1 MAAASVAPPLSMARR
16 GHSSSSNSPMV
27 TKGNVVAQF
36 LVVSALACVAFQFV
50 TTSDRTAFPSS
61 APGSTSGSSSSRA
74 PLSSDDK
81 RNYSSRSVQ
90 FGSSECTCFLACLGL
105 FGLIRRKKKE
115 QLEKAAA
122 DDEAALESVRRQI
135 KNQSGQQAFSPA
147 SPMQE
152 SARKAPPAIDTQPEM
167 DSKQNTLALEQEDA
181 MIALPSEVSHELLL
195 FLNPRDLVSGAQVS
209 KQWSALMGDGAEK
222 LWKLCFLRDFHESGE
237 RFRVVFPID
246 CWRQYYFQHHLSRA
260 VEIARLLG
268 IEQGLKC
275 VVVEHK
281 VYDVTAFIDSHP
293 GGSHVIADAIGT
305 DATEIWGEFQ
315 HSHEAQESMTQYVVY
330 DGILCDPKRVV
341 MRGNLA
347 KVVKRWHRIS
357 WCLSNAHCFGSL
369 AATFADVMVRF
380 HTHGL
385 QSPLTMRRSGSA
397 SP

>member
-1 MAAASVAPPLSMARR
+1 
-16 GHSSSSNSPMV
+16 MV
-27 TKGNVVAQF
+27 NKGNVVAQF

-50 TTSDRTAFPSS
+50 TSSDRAAFPSS
-61 APGSTSGSSSSRA
+61 ATPGATSVASSSRA

-135 KNQSGQQAFSPA
+135 QNQSGQQTA
-147 SPMQE
+147 SVVQE
-152 SARKAPPAIDTQPEM
+152 SSRKAPPAIDTRPEM
-167 DSKQNTLALEQEDA
+167 DSKQTTTAMNQDDA
-181 MIALPSEVSHELLL
+181 MVALPSEVSHELLL
-195 FLNPRDLVSGAQVS
+195 FLDPRDLVSGAQVS
-209 KQWSALMGDGAEK
+209 KQWAALMGDSAEE
-222 LWKLCFLRDFHESGE
+222 LWQLCFLRDFRESGE
-237 RFRVVFPID
+237 RFRLVFPID

-315 HSHEAQESMTQYVVY
+315 HSQEAQESMAQYLVLDDV
-330 DGILCDPKRVV
+330 LCDPERVA

-347 KVVKRWHRIS
+347 RVVKRWHRIS

-369 AATFADVMVRF
+369 ANTFADVMVRF

-385 QSPLTMRRSGSA
+385 QSPLAMRRSGSP